1 MSEEPVLKK
10 RSMMFWWQML
20 TQAHRLQTRAD
31 REMVVRSQQDF
42 IPKGSRRSTQLG
54 DLWEIRYAT
63 KNTKLKD
70 MCSLA
75 EKHIKRQRS
84 YFADKGPSS

>member
-1 MSEEPVLKK
+1 
-10 RSMMFWWQML
+10 MFWWQML

-31 REMVVRSQQDF
+31 TEMVVRLQQDF
-42 IPKGSRRSTQLG
+42 IPKGRRSTQLG

-63 KNTKLKD
+63 KDTKLKD

-75 EKHIKRQRS
+75 EKL
-84 YFADKGPSS
+84 